1 MKLALHTCPFLD
13 CRTQN
18 PILAAA
24 HARSTEKTADIHV
37 PFVQNLLSII
47 NMPDSGHHGLDGAAD
62 LCRIYLENWIRPRG
76 GLLGIQGCLHASTL
90 ADQARSAK
98 PDGQHDPA

>member
-1 MKLALHTCPFLD
+1 MVLRYLVSPFLPAYSAPSHTLGNVVGGELSGVGKFQSDEGMKLALHTFPFSD

-37 PFVQNLLSII
+37 PFVQNV
-47 NMPDSGHHGLDGAAD
+47 P
-62 LCRIYLENWIRPRG
+62 P
-76 GLLGIQGCLHASTL
+76 
-90 ADQARSAK
+90 
-98 PDGQHDPA
+98 